1 MAYSVA
7 LSAIPPNVL
16 SYADVTIRDQLFD
29 LGFDSS
35 RLEQELSKVLPPMNK
50 LAGNLNFTQ
59 LPHNLGFAISET
71 PSIHPFP
78 SSEQFTTFSHPSYQ
92 PATDVHGRAPRVD
105 SPKSASSALF
115 SGQRPTFQF
124 GTDSNF
130 STGRRY
136 SPPSEFPTFRS
147 IEKRYETVVGCLNF
161 HDAQGDEA
169 SSDDD
174 SSTPANTANN
184 ISLSKQPD
192 QQEQIGRRCKRRK
205 STKDAANMTGF
216 HQPPLPPE
224 ERRRA
229 THIAA
234 ERNRRIRL
242 RDAFAELCDI
252 VPGLNQGGWSK
263 KEVLQESAEWLHG
276 LLEGNAR
283 LREQL
288 KELTTWISN
297 LPEPKKPPK
306 FSSVI
311 LF

>member
-16 SYADVTIRDQLFD
+16 SYADVTIRDRLFD

-35 RLEQELSKVLPPMNK
+35 RLEQEISKVLPPMNK
-50 LAGNLNFTQ
+50 LVGNLNFTQ
-59 LPHNLGFAISET
+59 LPHDLGLAISEA
-71 PSIHPFP
+71 PSISSFP
-78 SSEQFTTFSHPSYQ
+78 SSEQSTIFSHLSYQ
-92 PATDVHGRAPRVD
+92 PATDVHGRGSRAD
-105 SPKSASSALF
+105 SSKSASSAL
-115 SGQRPTFQF
+115 SSCQWPTLQF

-161 HDAQGDEA
+161 HGAQGDEA
-169 SSDDD
+169 SSDEDF
-174 SSTPANTANN
+174 STSTNTADN

-216 HQPPLPPE
+216 YEPPLPPE
-224 ERRRA
+224 KRRRA

-263 KEVLQESAEWLHG
+263 KEVLQESAKWLHG
-276 LLEGNAR
+276 LSKAMHG
-283 LREQL
+283 
-288 KELTTWISN
+288 
-297 LPEPKKPPK
+297 
-306 FSSVI
+306 
-311 LF
+311 